1 MAAEITLAMRNVSKR
16 FKKGEMYDSLR
27 DLVPGLARRLLG
39 KAPARESR
47 DFWALRDVSFEITRG
62 EAVGIVGNNGAG
74 KSTILKILSGIMKP
88 TSGTM
93 TVAGRLSALI
103 EVGAGFHPDLTGR
116 ENVYLNGA
124 ILGMSRAE
132 VKRKFDEIVEFSG
145 LTEFIDTPVKRYSS
159 GMFARLGFSVAA
171 HVDPDVLIV
180 DEVLSV
186 GDYVFQQKCAER
198 MTQVVS
204 AGATVVFVSHNLHAV
219 SDLCTRTVWLHQGQV
234 AGIGP
239 TADVI
244 RAYLDRAR
252 EGVKDGPTEDA
263 YIADVKL
270 KQRDGTETV
279 AVEAGD
285 TVTVE
290 VLVRARQKCERLSV
304 GVQVYDDSSYNVFN
318 TSTERLGSGSFTV
331 TPDQPF
337 YTTFELQLHLGAGTY
352 LLGVNLHRYDVQKQY
367 DHRFP
372 AATFFVKNQQDVR
385 GAANLYPRVAAF
397 GPATVR
403 TPSVG
408 AAK

>member
-1 MAAEITLAMRNVSKR
+1 VAADITLAMQSVSKR

-27 DLVPGLARRLLG
+27 DLVPGMVRRLLG
-39 KAPARESR
+39 RGPAADTR
-47 DFWALRDVSFEITRG
+47 DFWALRDVSFEILRG

-88 TSGTM
+88 TLGEM
-93 TVAGRLSALI
+93 TVRGRLSALI

-124 ILGMSRAE
+124 ILGMTRAE
-132 VKRKFDEIVEFSG
+132 VRRKFDEIVEFSG
-145 LTEFIDTPVKRYSS
+145 LSDFIDTPVKRYSS

-198 MTQVVS
+198 MTQVVT

-234 AGIGP
+234 AKIGP

-252 EGVKDGPTEDA
+252 QGNKDAPTEDA
-263 YIADVKL
+263 FIADVRL
-270 KQRDGTETV
+270 KQQDGKETV
-279 AVEAGD
+279 AVQAGD

-290 VLVRARQKCERLSV
+290 VEIRARARCERLSV
-304 GVQVYDDSSYNVFN
+304 GVQVYDDASYNVFN
-318 TSTERLGSGSFTV
+318 TSTERLGCPSFVV
-331 TPDQPF
+331 TPEQPF
-337 YTTFELQLHLGAGTY
+337 RTTFELHLHLGAGTY

-367 DHRFP
+367 DHHFP
-372 AATFFVKNQQDVR
+372 AATFFVRNNQDVR

-397 GPATVR
+397 GPVL
-403 TPSVG
+403 G
-408 AAK
+408 AGT